1 MKPLRKI
8 LGIAVLV
15 ALLAATLS
23 ACDLFGKKDPTP
35 TPTPDP
41 GGNVQPPKPDQPQDI
56 SDATSGL
63 KYKLTG
69 NSYSVVGILDTNT
82 RKEIVIPETYNGL
95 PVDAIGGNA
104 FEGAKSIKSIT
115 LSENVTSI
123 GDYAF
128 KGCESLRTIHL
139 NKVNAIGNG
148 AFRGCKSLQ
157 FIDVS
162 EENENFSVVDNV
174 LYNKDLT
181 TLWLYPTAKSEP
193 SSFSVP
199 KSVTTIRSYAFEGD
213 TMQLNEVLIDT
224 NVEIVSFNAF
234 YDTFFLHIY
243 YIPVDPET
251 NAFPSGWNENW
262 HNLSEEDAKTYISVF
277 SGKEC
282 TITLDTHG
290 GNEIEPILQ
299 YEGFFIS
306 NPEIPVR
313 EGYRF
318 DGWYLSDTYEKNYR
332 VTFQYKVK
340 EDITFHAKWVKR
352 CTIKFDTKEG
362 GTEIP
367 DVVQDE
373 GYTVAK
379 PADPTR
385 ENYRFAGWYLG
396 GSEYNFDSVVS
407 QDLTIEAK
415 WVLQCYLVFDLG
427 YGEESNVYYKTA
439 PKDIGLTVGTDE
451 LKKNPSRAGFKF
463 MGWYTE
469 KDGQGTKIEDD
480 KFPYVLEKMETVFY
494 AYWKE
499 SFTIVFDADNE
510 TSETSDVAVLK
521 GDAITE
527 QEAPDT
533 PVYENYRFDGWFS
546 ERNGGGTEFRAGETV
561 FADDTPKKYYAKWV
575 RQYVVT
581 IDTNGGGNISPSPYK
596 VDVGSTISEP
606 DAECR
611 DKYGY
616 EFRGWH
622 VGDASGKEWD
632 FATDVITEDLT
643 LFAVYNAKKL
653 TITFKMQSGVDAS
666 IGGIKPENTIPCE
679 FDQVLT
685 AEQLA
690 VVCPS
695 EEYRF
700 VEWQYGG
707 VRVGEYEY
715 DKEDTEHKF
724 PVFVGLKIDRLEYGS
739 STIEAIMQRQY
750 RVTLVSNES
759 ESTDIFV
766 DEGNTLNA
774 SDIDNPSQ
782 YGYVFEYWLDGET
795 RFESMTMTED
805 ILLKAKWHLDTFK
818 ITYRIEGQPDE
829 INEIEYKT
837 EIHNFLDPVID
848 GFVVS
853 RWTHEDG
860 SAIKMPYV
868 VEGDET
874 IVAVLT
880 AVVENENYFNFDP
893 YDDGYSVKSFKTE
906 FKSDSTVTAI
916 KIPDTY
922 NGKPVYRVEGSAFA
936 NAAYL
941 EKVELGANV
950 VAIESGAFVNCSGL
964 KVMSITAPVNTIKP
978 GAFAGCTRLTRI
990 AVSDSNTC
998 FTNDNGD
1005 GILYEI
1011 NSADEYVLVAYPAG
1025 RSDETVTVSTFVG
1038 EIKSYAFDGA
1048 SRLKVIN
1055 IERDNAFGTIGATAF
1070 NGCSALEA
1078 VNVNNSAYVS
1088 VDGVLYTAGEI
1099 NNESV
1104 YTVGSTLVLYPQ
1116 NKAGDTFTVPDTVT
1130 KIARY
1135 AFKGNRNLVEI
1146 VIGANVSTLGDG
1158 ENDYEVFGEAKKLE
1172 RFVVDA
1178 ASQSFSEIRGV
1189 LYNKAGT
1196 VLRFYPSAKSD
1207 MTYVVESTAE
1217 KICRNAF
1224 AGAINLSILYIPKS
1238 VVTVSD
1244 TLFAG
1249 AERLTTVYVG
1259 HTEAELPSGWNN
1271 NWKDD
1276 LPTNAEVFYGAYTV

>member
-35 TPTPDP
+35 TPTPNP

-69 NSYSVVGILDTNT
+69 NSYSVVGILSTNT
-82 RKEIVIPETYNGL
+82 RTDVVVPETYNGL
-95 PVDAIGGNA
+95 PVDTIGYNA
-104 FEGAKSIKSIT
+104 FEGATKIKT
-115 LSENVTSI
+115 LTLGENVTSV
-123 GDYAF
+123 GDFAF
-128 KGCESLRTIHL
+128 KGCTALRTINL
-139 NKVNAIGNG
+139 NKVNSIGNG

-157 FIDVS
+157 FVTVS
-162 EENENFSVVDNV
+162 EDNEHYFVEHNV
-174 LYNKDLT
+174 LYNKNKT
-181 TLWLYPTAKSEP
+181 TLVLYPTSNYEFDN
-193 SSFSVP
+193 FSIP
-199 KSVTTIRSYAFEGD
+199 KSVDTIRGGAFEGED
-213 TMQLNEVLIDT
+213 LQLEIVLIGA
-224 NVEIVSFNAF
+224 NVKEVSYNAF
-234 YDTFFLHIY
+234 IDCKNLKIY
-243 YIPVDPET
+243 YIPDADGGIP
-251 NAFPSGWNENW
+251 AGWNENW
-262 HNLSEEDAKTYISVF
+262 HNLSEKEAADNISAF
-277 SGKEC
+277 NGREC
-282 TITLDTHG
+282 TVTFDSHG
-290 GNEIEPILQ
+290 GSAVEAVLQ
-299 YEGFFIS
+299 YEKFYIS
-306 NPEIPVR
+306 TPETPIR

-318 DGWYLSDTYEKNYR
+318 DGWYLTDSYLTE
-332 VTFQYKVK
+332 QKVK
-340 EDITFHAKWVKR
+340 FPYQVDGDRTLHAKWVKR

-499 SFTIVFDADNE
+499 SFTIVFAADNE

-575 RQYVVT
+575 RPYVVT
-581 IDTNGGGNISPSPYK
+581 IDTNGGPQYGDPFK
-596 VDVGSTISEP
+596 VDTGSKLSQPNASYHVKKGHDFVNWQIDGVPVDFDTYVVEKDVTLVATYEAQQYNVIFIAETGEVIATVNGNPSYAGTFEFGSTI
-606 DAECR
+606 
-611 DKYGY
+611 
-616 EFRGWH
+616 
-622 VGDASGKEWD
+622 
-632 FATDVITEDLT
+632 
-643 LFAVYNAKKL
+643 
-653 TITFKMQSGVDAS
+653 
-666 IGGIKPENTIPCE
+666 
-679 FDQVLT
+679 T
-685 AEQLA
+685 AESLN
-690 VVCPS
+690 VVCPT
-695 EEYRF
+695 ETHRF
-700 VEWQYGG
+700 VEWTYGG
-707 VRVGEYEY
+707 VRYGNYDEDGKFVDFTITEEYP
-715 DKEDTEHKF
+715 D
-724 PVFVGLKIDRLEYGS
+724 GLTLTAKW
-739 STIEAIMQRQY
+739 QRQY

-829 INEIEYKT
+829 INEIEYLTK
-837 EIHNFLDPVID
+837 IHNFLDPVID

-853 RWTHEDG
+853 RWVDG
-860 SAIKMPYV
+860 DGKTIKMPYTV
-868 VEGDET
+868 SRDE
-874 IVAVLT
+874 IIYAVLT

-1217 KICRNAF
+1217 KICLNAF

-1238 VVTVSD
+1238 VVTVSGK
-1244 TLFAG
+1244 LFAG

-1259 HTEAELPSGWNN
+1259 HTEAELPSGWNY
-1271 NWKDD
+1271 NWKGD
-1276 LPTNAEVFYGAYTV
+1276 LPTNANVVYGAYTV

>member
-23 ACDLFGKKDPTP
+23 ACNLFGKDDPTP

-69 NSYSVVGILDTNT
+69 NSYSVVGILSTNT
-82 RKEIVIPETYNGL
+82 RTDVVVPETYNGL
-95 PVDAIGGNA
+95 PVDTIGYNA
-104 FEGAKSIKSIT
+104 FEGATKIKT
-115 LSENVTSI
+115 LTLGENVTSV
-123 GDYAF
+123 GDFAF
-128 KGCESLRTIHL
+128 KGCTALRTINL
-139 NKVNAIGNG
+139 NKVNSIGNG

-157 FIDVS
+157 FVTVS
-162 EENENFSVVDNV
+162 EDNEHYFVEHNV
-174 LYNKDLT
+174 LYNKNKT
-181 TLWLYPTAKSEP
+181 TLVLYPTSNYEFDN
-193 SSFSVP
+193 FSIP
-199 KSVTTIRSYAFEGD
+199 KSVDTIRGGAFEGED
-213 TMQLNEVLIDT
+213 LQLEIVLIGA
-224 NVEIVSFNAF
+224 NVKEVSYNAF
-234 YDTFFLHIY
+234 IDCKNLKIY
-243 YIPVDPET
+243 YIPDADGGIP
-251 NAFPSGWNENW
+251 AGWNENW
-262 HNLSEEDAKTYISVF
+262 HNLSEKEAADNISAF
-277 SGKEC
+277 NGREC
-282 TITLDTHG
+282 TVTFDSHG
-290 GNEIEPILQ
+290 GSAVEAVLQ
-299 YEGFFIS
+299 YEKFYIS
-306 NPEIPVR
+306 TPETPIR

-318 DGWYLSDTYEKNYR
+318 DGWYLTDNYI
-332 VTFQYKVK
+332 TDQKVK
-340 EDITFHAKWVKR
+340 FPYQVDGDRTLHAKWVKR
-352 CTIKFDTKEG
+352 CTIKFDTKDG

-499 SFTIVFDADNE
+499 SFTIVFAADNE

-546 ERNGGGTEFRAGETV
+546 ERNGGGTEFRVGETV

-581 IDTNGGGNISPSPYK
+581 IDTNGGPQYGDPFKVDTGSKLSQPNASYHVKKGHDFVNWQIDGVPVDFDTYVVEKDVTLVATYEAQKYK
-596 VDVGSTISEP
+596 VCFIAETGEVHATVNGNPRYDDSFEFGSTI
-606 DAECR
+606 
-611 DKYGY
+611 
-616 EFRGWH
+616 
-622 VGDASGKEWD
+622 
-632 FATDVITEDLT
+632 
-643 LFAVYNAKKL
+643 
-653 TITFKMQSGVDAS
+653 
-666 IGGIKPENTIPCE
+666 
-679 FDQVLT
+679 T
-685 AEQLA
+685 AENLN
-690 VVCPS
+690 VVCPT
-695 EEYRF
+695 ETHRF
-700 VEWQYGG
+700 VEWTYGG
-707 VRVGEYEY
+707 VRYGNYDEDGKFVDFTITEEYP
-715 DKEDTEHKF
+715 D
-724 PVFVGLKIDRLEYGS
+724 GLTLTAKW
-739 STIEAIMQRQY
+739 QRQY

-774 SDIDNPSQ
+774 SDIDNPSE

-829 INEIEYKT
+829 INEIEYLTK
-837 EIHNFLDPVID
+837 IHNFLDPVID

-860 SAIKMPYV
+860 SAITMPYV

-880 AVVENENYFNFDP
+880 AVVENENYFNFTSNG
-893 YDDGYSVKSFKTE
+893 DGYSVSFKDE
-906 FKSDSTVTAI
+906 FKTDSTVTAI

-922 NGKPVYRVEGSAFA
+922 NGKPVSRVAGRAFL
-936 NAAYL
+936 NAVYL

-990 AVSDSNTC
+990 AVSDSNRF
-998 FTNDNGD
+998 FTNADSD
-1005 GILYEI
+1005 GILYTYA
-1011 NSADEYVLVAYPAG
+1011 NSADEYMLIAYPAG
-1025 RSDETVTVSTFVG
+1025 RSDETVTLSTDVC
-1038 EIKSYAFDGA
+1038 EIGSSAFDSA

-1055 IERDNAFGTIGATAF
+1055 IERENEFGKIELTAF

-1078 VNVNNSAYVS
+1078 VNVNNNKYVS
-1088 VDGVLYTAGEI
+1088 VDGVLYTADEK
-1099 NNESV
+1099 
-1104 YTVGSTLVLYPQ
+1104 TLVLYPQ

-1135 AFKGNRNLVEI
+1135 AFKGNNNLVEI
-1146 VIGANVSTLGDG
+1146 VIGANVSALGVDRD
-1158 ENDYEVFGEAKKLE
+1158 DYEVFGEAKKLE

-1178 ASQSFSEIRGV
+1178 ANQSFSEIRGV

-1217 KICRNAF
+1217 KICLNAF

-1238 VVTVSD
+1238 VVTVSG

-1249 AERLTTVYVG
+1249 AERLTTVYVEYL
-1259 HTEAELPSGWNN
+1259 EAELPEPGWNY
-1271 NWKDD
+1271 NWKGD
-1276 LPTNAEVFYGAYTV
+1276 LPTNAEVVYGAYTV

>member
-35 TPTPDP
+35 TPTPNP

-69 NSYSVVGILDTNT
+69 NSYSVVGILSTNT
-82 RKEIVIPETYNGL
+82 RTDVVVPETYNGL
-95 PVDAIGGNA
+95 PVDTIGYNA
-104 FEGAKSIKSIT
+104 FEGATKIKT
-115 LSENVTSI
+115 LTLGENVTSV
-123 GDYAF
+123 GDFAF
-128 KGCESLRTIHL
+128 KGCTALRTINL
-139 NKVNAIGNG
+139 NKVNSIGNG

-157 FIDVS
+157 FVTVS
-162 EENENFSVVDNV
+162 EGNEHYFVEHNV
-174 LYNKDLT
+174 LYNKNKT
-181 TLWLYPTAKSEP
+181 TLVLYPTSNYEFDN
-193 SSFSVP
+193 FSIP
-199 KSVTTIRSYAFEGD
+199 KSVDTIRGGAFEGED
-213 TMQLNEVLIDT
+213 LQLEIVLIGA
-224 NVEIVSFNAF
+224 NVKEVSYNAF
-234 YDTFFLHIY
+234 IDCKNLKIY
-243 YIPVDPET
+243 YIPDADGGIP
-251 NAFPSGWNENW
+251 AGWNENW
-262 HNLSEEDAKTYISVF
+262 HNLSEKEAADNISAF
-277 SGKEC
+277 NGREC
-282 TITLDTHG
+282 TVTFDSHG
-290 GNEIEPILQ
+290 GSAVEAVLQ
-299 YEGFFIS
+299 YEKFYIS
-306 NPEIPVR
+306 TPETPIR

-318 DGWYLSDTYEKNYR
+318 DGWYLTDSYLTD
-332 VTFQYKVK
+332 QKVK
-340 EDITFHAKWVKR
+340 FPYQVDGDRTLHAKWVKR

-499 SFTIVFDADNE
+499 SFTIVFAADNE

-581 IDTNGGGNISPSPYK
+581 IDTNGGPQYGDPFK
-596 VDVGSTISEP
+596 VDTGSKLSQPNASYHVKKGHDFVNWQIDGVPVDFDTYVVEKDVTLVATYEAQQYNVIFIAETGEVIATVNGNPSYAGTFEFGSTI
-606 DAECR
+606 
-611 DKYGY
+611 
-616 EFRGWH
+616 
-622 VGDASGKEWD
+622 
-632 FATDVITEDLT
+632 
-643 LFAVYNAKKL
+643 
-653 TITFKMQSGVDAS
+653 
-666 IGGIKPENTIPCE
+666 
-679 FDQVLT
+679 T
-685 AEQLA
+685 AESLN
-690 VVCPS
+690 VVCPT
-695 EEYRF
+695 ETHRF
-700 VEWQYGG
+700 VEWTYGG
-707 VRVGEYEY
+707 VRYGNYDEDGKFVDFTITEEYP
-715 DKEDTEHKF
+715 D
-724 PVFVGLKIDRLEYGS
+724 GLTLTAKW
-739 STIEAIMQRQY
+739 QRQY

-880 AVVENENYFNFDP
+880 AVVENENYFNFTSNG
-893 YDDGYSVKSFKTE
+893 DGYSVSFKDE
-906 FKSDSTVTAI
+906 FKTDSTVTAI

-922 NGKPVYRVEGSAFA
+922 NGKPVSRVADRAFL
-936 NAAYL
+936 NAVYL

-990 AVSDSNTC
+990 AVSDLNTC

-1011 NSADEYVLVAYPAG
+1011 NSDDEYVLVAYPAG
-1025 RSDETVTVSTFVG
+1025 RSDETVTVSAFVG
-1038 EIKSYAFDGA
+1038 EIKSHAFDGA

-1055 IERDNAFGTIGATAF
+1055 IERDNAFGTIGAKAF

-1135 AFKGNRNLVEI
+1135 AFKGNRKLVEI

-1259 HTEAELPSGWNN
+1259 HTEAELPSGWK

-1276 LPTNAEVFYGAYTV
+1276 LPTNANVVYGEYTV

>member
-23 ACDLFGKKDPTP
+23 ACNLFGKKDPTP
-35 TPTPDP
+35 PPTPNP

-69 NSYSVVGILDTNT
+69 NSYSVVGILSTNT
-82 RKEIVIPETYNGL
+82 RTDVVVPETYNGL
-95 PVDAIGGNA
+95 PVDTIGYNA
-104 FEGAKSIKSIT
+104 FEGATKIKT
-115 LSENVTSI
+115 LTLGENVTSV
-123 GDYAF
+123 GDFAF
-128 KGCESLRTIHL
+128 KGCTALRTINL
-139 NKVNAIGNG
+139 NKVNSIGNG

-157 FIDVS
+157 FVTVS
-162 EENENFSVVDNV
+162 EDNEHYFVEHNV
-174 LYNKDLT
+174 LYNKNKT
-181 TLWLYPTAKSEP
+181 TLVLYPTSNYEFDN
-193 SSFSVP
+193 FSIP
-199 KSVTTIRSYAFEGD
+199 KSVDTIRGGAFEGED
-213 TMQLNEVLIDT
+213 LQLEIVLIGA
-224 NVEIVSFNAF
+224 NVKEVSYNAF
-234 YDTFFLHIY
+234 IDCKNLKIY
-243 YIPVDPET
+243 YIPDADGGIP
-251 NAFPSGWNENW
+251 AGWNENW
-262 HNLSEEDAKTYISVF
+262 HNLSEKEAADNISAF
-277 SGKEC
+277 NGREC
-282 TITLDTHG
+282 TITFDSHG
-290 GNEIEPILQ
+290 GSAVEAVSQ
-299 YEGFFIS
+299 YEKFYIS
-306 NPEIPVR
+306 TPETPVR

-318 DGWYLSDTYEKNYR
+318 DGWYLTDSYLTD
-332 VTFQYKVK
+332 QKVK
-340 EDITFHAKWVKR
+340 FPYQVDGDRTLHAKWVKR

-373 GYTVAK
+373 GYTVAR

-427 YGEESNVYYKTA
+427 YGEESNVYYKTT

-480 KFPYVLEKMETVFY
+480 KFPYVLEKLETVFY

-510 TSETSDVAVLK
+510 TMETADVAVLK

-527 QEAPDT
+527 QEAPAT

-581 IDTNGGGNISPSPYK
+581 IDTNGGPQYGDPFK
-596 VDVGSTISEP
+596 VDTGSKLSQPNASYTVKKGHDFVNWQIDGVPIDFDTYVVEKDVTLVATYEAQQYNVIFIAETGEVLATVNGNPSYAGTFEFGSTI
-606 DAECR
+606 
-611 DKYGY
+611 
-616 EFRGWH
+616 
-622 VGDASGKEWD
+622 
-632 FATDVITEDLT
+632 
-643 LFAVYNAKKL
+643 
-653 TITFKMQSGVDAS
+653 
-666 IGGIKPENTIPCE
+666 
-679 FDQVLT
+679 T
-685 AEQLA
+685 AESLN
-690 VVCPS
+690 VVCPT
-695 EEYRF
+695 ETHRF
-700 VEWQYGG
+700 VEWTYGG
-707 VRVGEYEY
+707 VRYGNYDEDGKFVDFTITEEYP
-715 DKEDTEHKF
+715 D
-724 PVFVGLKIDRLEYGS
+724 GLTLTAKW
-739 STIEAIMQRQY
+739 QRQY

-774 SDIDNPSQ
+774 SDIDNPIW

-795 RFESMTMTED
+795 RFESMTMMED
-805 ILLKAKWHLDTFK
+805 ILLTAKWHLDTFK
-818 ITYRIEGQPDE
+818 ITYKIEGQPDE
-829 INEIEYKT
+829 INEIEYLTK
-837 EIHNFLDPVID
+837 IYNFLDPVID

-880 AVVENENYFNFDP
+880 AVVENENYFNFTSNG
-893 YDDGYSVKSFKTE
+893 DGYSVSFKDE
-906 FKSDSTVTAI
+906 FKTNSTVTAI

-922 NGKPVYRVEGSAFA
+922 NNKPVSRVAGRAFL
-936 NAAYL
+936 NAVYL

-950 VAIESGAFVNCSGL
+950 VAIESGAFMNCSGL
-964 KVMSITAPVNTIKP
+964 KVMSITAPVNTIGF

-990 AVSDSNTC
+990 AVSDLNTC

-1011 NSADEYVLVAYPAG
+1011 NSDDEYVLVAYPAG

-1055 IERDNAFGTIGATAF
+1055 IERDNAFGTIGTYAF

-1078 VNVNNSAYVS
+1078 VNVNNDAYVS
-1088 VDGVLYTAGEI
+1088 VDGVLYTADEK
-1099 NNESV
+1099 
-1104 YTVGSTLVLYPQ
+1104 TLVLYPQ

-1130 KIARY
+1130 KIARR
-1135 AFKGNRNLVEI
+1135 AFRGNNNLVEI

-1158 ENDYEVFGEAKKLE
+1158 EDDYEVFGEAKKLE

-1178 ASQSFSEIRGV
+1178 KNQSFSEIRGV

-1217 KICRNAF
+1217 KICLNAF

-1238 VVTVSD
+1238 VVTVSG

-1249 AERLTTVYVG
+1249 AARLTTVYVG
-1259 HTEAELPSGWNN
+1259 YTEAELPSGWNY
-1271 NWKDD
+1271 NWKGD
-1276 LPTNAEVFYGAYTV
+1276 LPTNVNVVYGEYTV

>member
-35 TPTPDP
+35 TPTPNP

-69 NSYSVVGILDTNT
+69 NSYSVVGILSTNT
-82 RKEIVIPETYNGL
+82 RTDVVVPETYNGL
-95 PVDAIGGNA
+95 PVDTIGYNA
-104 FEGAKSIKSIT
+104 FEGATKIKT
-115 LSENVTSI
+115 LTLGENVTSV
-123 GDYAF
+123 GDFAF
-128 KGCESLRTIHL
+128 KGCTALRTINL
-139 NKVNAIGNG
+139 NKVNSIGNG

-157 FIDVS
+157 FVTVS
-162 EENENFSVVDNV
+162 EDNEHYFVEHNV
-174 LYNKDLT
+174 LYNKNKT
-181 TLWLYPTAKSEP
+181 TLVLYPTSNYEFDN
-193 SSFSVP
+193 FSIP
-199 KSVTTIRSYAFEGD
+199 KSVDTIRGGAFEGED
-213 TMQLNEVLIDT
+213 LQLEIVLIGA
-224 NVEIVSFNAF
+224 NVKEVSYNAF
-234 YDTFFLHIY
+234 IDCKNLKIY
-243 YIPVDPET
+243 YIPDADGGIP
-251 NAFPSGWNENW
+251 AGWNENW
-262 HNLSEEDAKTYISVF
+262 HNLSEKEAADNISAF
-277 SGKEC
+277 NGREC
-282 TITLDTHG
+282 TVTFDSHG
-290 GNEIEPILQ
+290 GSAVEAVLQ
-299 YEGFFIS
+299 YEKFYIS
-306 NPEIPVR
+306 TPETPIR

-318 DGWYLSDTYEKNYR
+318 DGWYLTDSYLTE
-332 VTFQYKVK
+332 QKVK
-340 EDITFHAKWVKR
+340 FPYQVDGDRTLHAKWVKR

-581 IDTNGGGNISPSPYK
+581 IDTNGGPQYGDPFK
-596 VDVGSTISEP
+596 VDTGSKLSQPNASYNVKKGHDFVNWQIDGVPVDFDTYVVEKDVTLVATYEAQQYNVIFIAETGEVIATVNGNPSYAGTFEFGSTI
-606 DAECR
+606 
-611 DKYGY
+611 
-616 EFRGWH
+616 
-622 VGDASGKEWD
+622 
-632 FATDVITEDLT
+632 
-643 LFAVYNAKKL
+643 
-653 TITFKMQSGVDAS
+653 
-666 IGGIKPENTIPCE
+666 
-679 FDQVLT
+679 T
-685 AEQLA
+685 AESLN
-690 VVCPS
+690 VVCPT
-695 EEYRF
+695 ETHRF
-700 VEWQYGG
+700 VEWTYGG
-707 VRVGEYEY
+707 VRYGNYDEDGKFVDFTITEEYP
-715 DKEDTEHKF
+715 D
-724 PVFVGLKIDRLEYGS
+724 GLTLTAKW
-739 STIEAIMQRQY
+739 QRQY

-880 AVVENENYFNFDP
+880 AVVENENYFNFTSNG
-893 YDDGYSVKSFKTE
+893 DGYSVSFKDE

-922 NGKPVYRVEGSAFA
+922 NGKPVSRVAGRAFL
-936 NAAYL
+936 NAVYL

-950 VAIESGAFVNCSGL
+950 VAIESGAFMNCSGL
-964 KVMSITAPVNTIKP
+964 KVMSITAPVNTISF

-1011 NSADEYVLVAYPAG
+1011 NSDDEYVLVAYPAG

-1038 EIKSYAFDGA
+1038 EIRSYAFDGA

-1055 IERDNAFGTIGATAF
+1055 IERDNAFGTIGTYAF

-1088 VDGVLYTAGEI
+1088 VDGVLYTADEK
-1099 NNESV
+1099 
-1104 YTVGSTLVLYPQ
+1104 TLVLYPQ

-1130 KIARY
+1130 KIARR
-1135 AFKGNRNLVEI
+1135 AFRGNNNLVEI
-1146 VIGANVSTLGDG
+1146 VIGANVSALGDG
-1158 ENDYEVFGEAKKLE
+1158 EDDYEVFGEAKKLE
-1172 RFVVDA
+1172 RFAVDA
-1178 ASQSFSEIRGV
+1178 ANQSFSEIRGV

-1217 KICRNAF
+1217 KICLNAF

-1238 VVTVSD
+1238 VVTVSG

-1259 HTEAELPSGWNN
+1259 HTEAELPSGWNY
-1271 NWKDD
+1271 NWKGD
-1276 LPTNAEVFYGAYTV
+1276 LPTNANVVYGAYTV

>member
-35 TPTPDP
+35 TPTPNP

-69 NSYSVVGILDTNT
+69 NSYSVVGILSTNT
-82 RKEIVIPETYNGL
+82 RTDVVVPETYNGL
-95 PVDAIGGNA
+95 PVDTIGYNA
-104 FEGAKSIKSIT
+104 FEGATKIKT
-115 LSENVTSI
+115 LTLGENVTSV
-123 GDYAF
+123 GDFAF
-128 KGCESLRTIHL
+128 KGCTALRTINL
-139 NKVNAIGNG
+139 NKVNSIGNG

-157 FIDVS
+157 FVTVS
-162 EENENFSVVDNV
+162 EDNEHYFVEHNV
-174 LYNKDLT
+174 LYNKNKT
-181 TLWLYPTAKSEP
+181 TLVLYPTSNYEFDN
-193 SSFSVP
+193 FSIP
-199 KSVTTIRSYAFEGD
+199 KSVDTIRGGAFEGED
-213 TMQLNEVLIDT
+213 LQLEIVLIGA
-224 NVEIVSFNAF
+224 NVKEVSYNAF
-234 YDTFFLHIY
+234 IDCKNLKIY
-243 YIPVDPET
+243 YIPDADGGIP
-251 NAFPSGWNENW
+251 AGWNENW
-262 HNLSEEDAKTYISVF
+262 HNLSEKEAADNISAF
-277 SGKEC
+277 NGREC
-282 TITLDTHG
+282 TVTFDSHG
-290 GNEIEPILQ
+290 GSAVEAVLQ
-299 YEGFFIS
+299 YEKFYIS
-306 NPEIPVR
+306 TPETPIR

-318 DGWYLSDTYEKNYR
+318 DGWYLTDSYLTE
-332 VTFQYKVK
+332 QKVK
-340 EDITFHAKWVKR
+340 FPYQVDGDRTLHAKWVKR
-352 CTIKFDTKEG
+352 CTIKFDTKDG

-499 SFTIVFDADNE
+499 SFTIVFAADNE

-581 IDTNGGGNISPSPYK
+581 IDTNGGPQYGDPFK
-596 VDVGSTISEP
+596 VDTGSKLSQPNASYHVKKGHDFVNWQIDGVPVDFDTYVVEKDVTLVATYEAQQYNVIFIAETGEVIATVNGNPSYAGTFEFGSTI
-606 DAECR
+606 
-611 DKYGY
+611 
-616 EFRGWH
+616 
-622 VGDASGKEWD
+622 
-632 FATDVITEDLT
+632 
-643 LFAVYNAKKL
+643 
-653 TITFKMQSGVDAS
+653 
-666 IGGIKPENTIPCE
+666 
-679 FDQVLT
+679 T
-685 AEQLA
+685 AESLN
-690 VVCPS
+690 VVCPT
-695 EEYRF
+695 ETHRF
-700 VEWQYGG
+700 VEWTYGG
-707 VRVGEYEY
+707 VRYGNYDEDGKFVDFTITEEYP
-715 DKEDTEHKF
+715 D
-724 PVFVGLKIDRLEYGS
+724 GLTLTAKW
-739 STIEAIMQRQY
+739 QRQY

-829 INEIEYKT
+829 INEIEYLTK
-837 EIHNFLDPVID
+837 IHNFLDPVID

-860 SAIKMPYV
+860 SAITMPYV

-880 AVVENENYFNFDP
+880 AVVENENYFNFTSNG
-893 YDDGYSVKSFKTE
+893 DGYSVSFKDE

-916 KIPDTY
+916 KIPDTH
-922 NGKPVYRVEGSAFA
+922 NGKPVSRVAGRAFL
-936 NAAYL
+936 NAVYL

-950 VAIESGAFVNCSGL
+950 VAIESGAFMNCSGL
-964 KVMSITAPVNTIKP
+964 KVMSITAPVNTIGF

-990 AVSDSNTC
+990 AVSDLNTC

-1011 NSADEYVLVAYPAG
+1011 NSDDEYVLVAYPAG

-1055 IERDNAFGTIGATAF
+1055 IERDNAFGTIGTYAF

-1088 VDGVLYTAGEI
+1088 VDGVLYTADEK
-1099 NNESV
+1099 
-1104 YTVGSTLVLYPQ
+1104 TLVLYPQ

-1130 KIARY
+1130 KIARR
-1135 AFKGNRNLVEI
+1135 AFRGNNNLVEI
-1146 VIGANVSTLGDG
+1146 VIGANVSALGDG
-1158 ENDYEVFGEAKKLE
+1158 EDDYEVFGEAKKLE

-1178 ASQSFSEIRGV
+1178 ANQSFSEIRGV

-1217 KICRNAF
+1217 KICLNAF
-1224 AGAINLSILYIPKS
+1224 AGAINLSVLYIPKS
-1238 VVTVSD
+1238 VVTVSG

-1259 HTEAELPSGWNN
+1259 HTEAELPFGWNYD
-1271 NWKDD
+1271 WKGD
-1276 LPTNAEVFYGAYTV
+1276 LQTNANVVYGEYTV

>member
-35 TPTPDP
+35 TPTPNP

-69 NSYSVVGILDTNT
+69 NSYSVVGILSTNT
-82 RKEIVIPETYNGL
+82 RTDVVVPETYNGL
-95 PVDAIGGNA
+95 PVDTIGYNA
-104 FEGAKSIKSIT
+104 FEGATKIKT
-115 LSENVTSI
+115 LTLGENVISV
-123 GDYAF
+123 GDFAF
-128 KGCESLRTIHL
+128 KGCTALRTINL
-139 NKVNAIGNG
+139 NKVNSIGNG

-157 FIDVS
+157 FVTVS
-162 EENENFSVVDNV
+162 EDNEHYFVEHNV
-174 LYNKDLT
+174 LYNKNKT
-181 TLWLYPTAKSEP
+181 TLVLYPTSNYEFDN
-193 SSFSVP
+193 FSIP
-199 KSVTTIRSYAFEGD
+199 KSVDTIRGGAFEGED
-213 TMQLNEVLIDT
+213 LQLEIVLIGA
-224 NVEIVSFNAF
+224 NVKEVSYNAF
-234 YDTFFLHIY
+234 IDCKNLKIY
-243 YIPVDPET
+243 YIPDADGGIP
-251 NAFPSGWNENW
+251 AGWNENW
-262 HNLSEEDAKTYISVF
+262 HNLSEKEAADNISAF
-277 SGKEC
+277 NGREC
-282 TITLDTHG
+282 TVTFDSHG
-290 GNEIEPILQ
+290 GSAVEAVLQ
-299 YEGFFIS
+299 YEKFYIS
-306 NPEIPVR
+306 TPETPIR

-318 DGWYLSDTYEKNYR
+318 DGWYLTDNYI
-332 VTFQYKVK
+332 TDQKVK
-340 EDITFHAKWVKR
+340 FPYQVDGDRTLHAKWVKR
-352 CTIKFDTKEG
+352 CTIKFDTKDG

-581 IDTNGGGNISPSPYK
+581 IDTNGGPQYGDPFK
-596 VDVGSTISEP
+596 VDTGSKLSQPNASYHVKKGHDFVNWQIDGVPVDFDTYVVEKDVTLVATYEAQQYNVIFIAETGEVHATVNGNPRYDDSFEFGSTI
-606 DAECR
+606 
-611 DKYGY
+611 
-616 EFRGWH
+616 
-622 VGDASGKEWD
+622 
-632 FATDVITEDLT
+632 
-643 LFAVYNAKKL
+643 
-653 TITFKMQSGVDAS
+653 
-666 IGGIKPENTIPCE
+666 
-679 FDQVLT
+679 T
-685 AEQLA
+685 AESLN
-690 VVCPS
+690 VVCPT
-695 EEYRF
+695 ETHRF
-700 VEWQYGG
+700 VEWTYGG
-707 VRVGEYEY
+707 VRYGNYDEDGKFVDFTITEEYP
-715 DKEDTEHKF
+715 D
-724 PVFVGLKIDRLEYGS
+724 GLTLTAKW
-739 STIEAIMQRQY
+739 QRQY

-829 INEIEYKT
+829 INEIEYLTK
-837 EIHNFLDPVID
+837 IHNFLDPVID

-860 SAIKMPYV
+860 SAITMPYV

-893 YDDGYSVKSFKTE
+893 YDDGYSVSFKDE
-906 FKSDSTVTAI
+906 FKTDSTVTAI

-964 KVMSITAPVNTIKP
+964 KVMSITAPVNTIGF

-990 AVSDSNTC
+990 AVSDLNTC

-1011 NSADEYVLVAYPAG
+1011 NSDDEYVLVAYPAG

-1048 SRLKVIN
+1048 SRLKVID

-1099 NNESV
+1099 NDDRSA
-1104 YTVGSTLVLYPQ
+1104 YTVGNTLVLYPQ

-1146 VIGANVSTLGDG
+1146 VIGSNVSTLGDG

-1178 ASQSFSEIRGV
+1178 ANQSFSEIRGV

-1217 KICRNAF
+1217 KICLNAF
-1224 AGAINLSILYIPKS
+1224 AGAINLSVLYIPKS
-1238 VVTVSD
+1238 VVTVSG

-1259 HTEAELPSGWNN
+1259 HTEAELPSGWNYD
-1271 NWKDD
+1271 WKGD
-1276 LPTNAEVFYGAYTV
+1276 LQTNANVVYGAYTV

>member
-35 TPTPDP
+35 TPTPNP

-69 NSYSVVGILDTNT
+69 NSYSVVGILSTNT
-82 RKEIVIPETYNGL
+82 RTDVVVPETYNGL
-95 PVDAIGGNA
+95 PVDTIGYNA
-104 FEGAKSIKSIT
+104 FEGATKIKT
-115 LSENVTSI
+115 LTLGENVTSV
-123 GDYAF
+123 GDFAF
-128 KGCESLRTIHL
+128 KGCTALRTINL
-139 NKVNAIGNG
+139 NKVNSIGNG

-157 FIDVS
+157 FVTVS
-162 EENENFSVVDNV
+162 EGNEHYFVEHNV
-174 LYNKDLT
+174 LYNKNKT
-181 TLWLYPTAKSEP
+181 TLVLYPTSNYEFDN
-193 SSFSVP
+193 FSIP
-199 KSVTTIRSYAFEGD
+199 KSVDTIRGGAFEGED
-213 TMQLNEVLIDT
+213 LQLEIVLIGA
-224 NVEIVSFNAF
+224 NVKEVSYNAF
-234 YDTFFLHIY
+234 IDCKNLKIY
-243 YIPVDPET
+243 YIPDADGGIP
-251 NAFPSGWNENW
+251 AGWNENW
-262 HNLSEEDAKTYISVF
+262 HNLSEKEAADNISAF
-277 SGKEC
+277 NGREC
-282 TITLDTHG
+282 TVTFDSHG
-290 GNEIEPILQ
+290 GSAVEAVLQ
-299 YEGFFIS
+299 YEKFYIS
-306 NPEIPVR
+306 TPETPIR

-318 DGWYLSDTYEKNYR
+318 DGWYLTDSYLTD
-332 VTFQYKVK
+332 QKVK
-340 EDITFHAKWVKR
+340 FPYQVDGDRTLHAKWVKR

-499 SFTIVFDADNE
+499 SFTIVFAADNE

-581 IDTNGGGNISPSPYK
+581 IDTNGGPQYGDPFK
-596 VDVGSTISEP
+596 VDTGSKLSQPNASYHVKKGHDFVNWQIDGVPVDFDTYVVEKDVTLVATYEAQQYNVIFIAETGEVIATVNGNPSYAGTFEFGSTI
-606 DAECR
+606 
-611 DKYGY
+611 
-616 EFRGWH
+616 
-622 VGDASGKEWD
+622 
-632 FATDVITEDLT
+632 
-643 LFAVYNAKKL
+643 
-653 TITFKMQSGVDAS
+653 
-666 IGGIKPENTIPCE
+666 
-679 FDQVLT
+679 T
-685 AEQLA
+685 AESLN
-690 VVCPS
+690 VVCPT
-695 EEYRF
+695 ETHRF
-700 VEWQYGG
+700 VEWTYGG
-707 VRVGEYEY
+707 VRYGNYDEDGKFVDFTITEEYP
-715 DKEDTEHKF
+715 D
-724 PVFVGLKIDRLEYGS
+724 GLTLTAKW
-739 STIEAIMQRQY
+739 QRQY

-829 INEIEYKT
+829 INEIEYLTK
-837 EIHNFLDPVID
+837 IHNFLDPVID

-860 SAIKMPYV
+860 SAITMPYV

-880 AVVENENYFNFDP
+880 AVVENENYFNFILKGDE
-893 YDDGYSVKSFKTE
+893 YSVSFKDE
-906 FKSDSTVTAI
+906 FKTDSTVTAI
-916 KIPDTY
+916 KIPDTH
-922 NGKPVYRVEGSAFA
+922 NGKPVSRVAGRAFL
-936 NAAYL
+936 NAVYL

-950 VAIESGAFVNCSGL
+950 VAIESGAFMNCSGL
-964 KVMSITAPVNTIKP
+964 KVMSITAPVNTISF

-1011 NSADEYVLVAYPAG
+1011 NSDDEYVLVAYPAG

-1038 EIKSYAFDGA
+1038 EIRSYAFDGA

-1055 IERDNAFGTIGATAF
+1055 IERDNAFGTIGTYAF

-1088 VDGVLYTAGEI
+1088 VDGVLYTADEK
-1099 NNESV
+1099 
-1104 YTVGSTLVLYPQ
+1104 TLVLYPQ

-1130 KIARY
+1130 KIARR
-1135 AFKGNRNLVEI
+1135 AFRGNNNLVEI
-1146 VIGANVSTLGDG
+1146 VIGANVSALGDG
-1158 ENDYEVFGEAKKLE
+1158 EDDYEVFGEAKKLE
-1172 RFVVDA
+1172 RFAVDA
-1178 ASQSFSEIRGV
+1178 ANQNFSEIRGV

-1217 KICRNAF
+1217 KICLNAF

-1238 VVTVSD
+1238 VVTVSGK
-1244 TLFAG
+1244 LFAG

-1259 HTEAELPSGWNN
+1259 HTEAELPSGWNDY
-1271 NWKDD
+1271 WKDD
-1276 LPTNAEVFYGAYTV
+1276 LPTNANVVYGEYTV

>member
-69 NSYSVVGILDTNT
+69 NSYSVVGILSTNT
-82 RKEIVIPETYNGL
+82 RTDVVVPETYNGL
-95 PVDAIGGNA
+95 PVDTIGYNA
-104 FEGAKSIKSIT
+104 FEGATKIKT
-115 LSENVTSI
+115 LTLGENVTSV
-123 GDYAF
+123 GDFAF
-128 KGCESLRTIHL
+128 KGCTALRTINL
-139 NKVNAIGNG
+139 NKVNSIGNG

-157 FIDVS
+157 FVTVS
-162 EENENFSVVDNV
+162 EDNEHYFVEHNV
-174 LYNKDLT
+174 LYNKNKT
-181 TLWLYPTAKSEP
+181 TLVLYPTSNYEFDN
-193 SSFSVP
+193 FSIP
-199 KSVTTIRSYAFEGD
+199 KSVDTIRGGAFEGED
-213 TMQLNEVLIDT
+213 LQLEIVLIGA
-224 NVEIVSFNAF
+224 NVKEVSYNAF
-234 YDTFFLHIY
+234 IDCKNLKIY
-243 YIPVDPET
+243 YIPDADGGIP
-251 NAFPSGWNENW
+251 AGWNENW
-262 HNLSEEDAKTYISVF
+262 HNLSEKEAADNISAF
-277 SGKEC
+277 NGREC
-282 TITLDTHG
+282 TVTFDSHG
-290 GNEIEPILQ
+290 GSAVEAVLQ
-299 YEGFFIS
+299 YEKFYIS
-306 NPEIPVR
+306 TPETPIR

-318 DGWYLSDTYEKNYR
+318 DGWYLTDSYLTD
-332 VTFQYKVK
+332 QKVK
-340 EDITFHAKWVKR
+340 FPYQVDGDRTLYAKWVKR
-352 CTIKFDTKEG
+352 CTIKFDTKDG

-499 SFTIVFDADNE
+499 SFTIVFAADNE
-510 TSETSDVAVLK
+510 TMETADVAVLK

-527 QEAPDT
+527 QEAPAK

-581 IDTNGGGNISPSPYK
+581 IDTNGGPQYGDPFEVDTGSKLSQPNASYTVKKGHDFVNWQIDGVPVDFDTYVVEKDVTLVATYEAQQYNVIFIAETGEVIATVNGNPSYAGTFEF
-596 VDVGSTISEP
+596 GSTI
-606 DAECR
+606 
-611 DKYGY
+611 
-616 EFRGWH
+616 
-622 VGDASGKEWD
+622 
-632 FATDVITEDLT
+632 
-643 LFAVYNAKKL
+643 
-653 TITFKMQSGVDAS
+653 
-666 IGGIKPENTIPCE
+666 
-679 FDQVLT
+679 T
-685 AEQLA
+685 AESLN
-690 VVCPS
+690 VVCPT
-695 EEYRF
+695 ETHRF
-700 VEWQYGG
+700 VEWTYGG
-707 VRVGEYEY
+707 VRYGNYDEDGKFVDFTITEEYP
-715 DKEDTEHKF
+715 D
-724 PVFVGLKIDRLEYGS
+724 GLTLTAKW
-739 STIEAIMQRQY
+739 QRQY

-774 SDIDNPSQ
+774 SDIDNPIW
-782 YGYVFEYWLDGET
+782 YGYVFEYWLDGAT
-795 RFESMTMTED
+795 RFESMTMTEN
-805 ILLKAKWHLDTFK
+805 ILLTAKWHLDTFK
-818 ITYRIEGQPDE
+818 ITYKIEGQPDE
-829 INEIEYKT
+829 INEIEYLTK
-837 EIHNFLDPVID
+837 IYNFLDPVID

-880 AVVENENYFNFDP
+880 AVVENKNYFNFIP
-893 YDDGYSVKSFKTE
+893 NGDGCSVSFKDE
-906 FKSDSTVTAI
+906 FKSDSTITAI

-922 NGKPVYRVEGSAFA
+922 NGKPVSRVAGRAFL
-936 NAAYL
+936 NAVYL

-950 VAIESGAFVNCSGL
+950 VAIESGAFMNCSGL
-964 KVMSITAPVNTIKP
+964 KVMSITAPVNTIGF

-990 AVSDSNTC
+990 AVSDLNTC

-1011 NSADEYVLVAYPAG
+1011 NSDDEYVLVAYPAG

-1038 EIKSYAFDGA
+1038 EIRSYAFDGA

-1055 IERDNAFGTIGATAF
+1055 IERDNAFGTIGTYAF

-1078 VNVNNSAYVS
+1078 VNVNNDAYVS
-1088 VDGVLYTAGEI
+1088 VDGVLYTADGK
-1099 NNESV
+1099 
-1104 YTVGSTLVLYPQ
+1104 TLVLYPQ

-1130 KIARY
+1130 KIARR
-1135 AFKGNRNLVEI
+1135 AFRGNNNLVEI

-1158 ENDYEVFGEAKKLE
+1158 EDDYEVFGEAKKLE
-1172 RFVVDA
+1172 RFAVDA
-1178 ASQSFSEIRGV
+1178 ANQNFSEIRGV

-1217 KICRNAF
+1217 KICLNAF

-1238 VVTVSD
+1238 VVTVSG

-1259 HTEAELPSGWNN
+1259 HTEAELPSGWNY
-1271 NWKDD
+1271 NWKGD
-1276 LPTNAEVFYGAYTV
+1276 LPTNANVVYGAYTV

>member
-69 NSYSVVGILDTNT
+69 NSYSVVGILSTNT
-82 RKEIVIPETYNGL
+82 RTDVVVPETYNGL
-95 PVDAIGGNA
+95 PVDTIGYNA
-104 FEGAKSIKSIT
+104 FEGATKIKT
-115 LSENVTSI
+115 LTLGENVTSV
-123 GDYAF
+123 GDFAF
-128 KGCESLRTIHL
+128 KGCTALRTINL
-139 NKVNAIGNG
+139 NKVNSIGNG

-157 FIDVS
+157 FVTVS
-162 EENENFSVVDNV
+162 EDNEHYFVEHNV
-174 LYNKDLT
+174 LYNKNKT
-181 TLWLYPTAKSEP
+181 TLVLYPTSNYEFDN
-193 SSFSVP
+193 FSIP
-199 KSVTTIRSYAFEGD
+199 KSVDTIRGGAFEGED
-213 TMQLNEVLIDT
+213 LQLEIVLIGA
-224 NVEIVSFNAF
+224 NVKEVSYNAF
-234 YDTFFLHIY
+234 IDCKNLKIY
-243 YIPVDPET
+243 YIPDADGGIP
-251 NAFPSGWNENW
+251 AGWNENW
-262 HNLSEEDAKTYISVF
+262 HNLSEKEAADNISAF
-277 SGKEC
+277 NGREC
-282 TITLDTHG
+282 TVTFDSHG
-290 GNEIEPILQ
+290 GSAVEAVLQ
-299 YEGFFIS
+299 YEKFYIS
-306 NPEIPVR
+306 TPETPIR

-318 DGWYLSDTYEKNYR
+318 DGWYLTDSYLTD
-332 VTFQYKVK
+332 QKVK
-340 EDITFHAKWVKR
+340 FPYQVDGDRTLHAKWVKR
-352 CTIKFDTKEG
+352 CTIKFDTQEG

-469 KDGQGTKIEDD
+469 KGGQGTKIEDD
-480 KFPYVLEKMETVFY
+480 KFPYILEKMETVFY

-499 SFTIVFDADNE
+499 SFTIVFAADNE

-546 ERNGGGTEFRAGETV
+546 ERNGGGTEFRVGETV

-581 IDTNGGGNISPSPYK
+581 IDTNGGPQYGDPFK
-596 VDVGSTISEP
+596 VDTGSKLSQPNASYTVKKGHDFLNWQIDGVPVDFDTYVVEKDVTLVATYEAQQYNVIFIAETGEVIATVNGNPSYAGTFEFGSTI
-606 DAECR
+606 
-611 DKYGY
+611 
-616 EFRGWH
+616 
-622 VGDASGKEWD
+622 
-632 FATDVITEDLT
+632 
-643 LFAVYNAKKL
+643 
-653 TITFKMQSGVDAS
+653 
-666 IGGIKPENTIPCE
+666 
-679 FDQVLT
+679 T
-685 AEQLA
+685 AESLN
-690 VVCPS
+690 VVCPT
-695 EEYRF
+695 ETHRF
-700 VEWQYGG
+700 VEWTYGG
-707 VRVGEYEY
+707 VRYGNYDEDGKFVDFTITEEYP
-715 DKEDTEHKF
+715 D
-724 PVFVGLKIDRLEYGS
+724 GLTLTAKW
-739 STIEAIMQRQY
+739 QRQY

-805 ILLKAKWHLDTFK
+805 ILLKAKWHLATFK

-829 INEIEYKT
+829 INEIEYLT

-880 AVVENENYFNFDP
+880 AVVENENYFNFIP
-893 YDDGYSVKSFKTE
+893 NGDGYSVSFKDE
-906 FKSDSTVTAI
+906 FKTDSTVTAI

-922 NGKPVYRVEGSAFA
+922 KGKPVSRVAGRAFL
-936 NAAYL
+936 NAVYL

-950 VAIESGAFVNCSGL
+950 VAIESGAFMNCSGL
-964 KVMSITAPVNTIKP
+964 KVMSITAPVNTIGF

-1011 NSADEYVLVAYPAG
+1011 NSDDEYVLVAYPAG

-1038 EIKSYAFDGA
+1038 EIRSYAFDGA

-1055 IERDNAFGTIGATAF
+1055 IERDNAFGTIGTYAF
-1070 NGCSALEA
+1070 NGCSALES

-1088 VDGVLYTAGEI
+1088 VDGVLYTADEK
-1099 NNESV
+1099 
-1104 YTVGSTLVLYPQ
+1104 TLVLYPQ

-1130 KIARY
+1130 KIARR
-1135 AFKGNRNLVEI
+1135 AFRGNNNLVEI
-1146 VIGANVSTLGDG
+1146 VIGANVSALGDG
-1158 ENDYEVFGEAKKLE
+1158 EDDYEVFGEAKKLE
-1172 RFVVDA
+1172 RFAVDA
-1178 ASQSFSEIRGV
+1178 ANQSFSEIRGV

-1217 KICRNAF
+1217 KICLNAF

-1238 VVTVSD
+1238 VVTVSG

-1259 HTEAELPSGWNN
+1259 HTEAALPSGWNY
-1271 NWKDD
+1271 NWKGD
-1276 LPTNAEVFYGAYTV
+1276 LQTNAEVFYGEYTV

>member
-23 ACDLFGKKDPTP
+23 ACNLFGKKDPTP
-35 TPTPDP
+35 TPTPNP

-69 NSYSVVGILDTNT
+69 NSYSVVGILSTNT
-82 RKEIVIPETYNGL
+82 RTDVVVPETYNGL
-95 PVDAIGGNA
+95 PVDTIGYNA
-104 FEGAKSIKSIT
+104 FEGATKIKT
-115 LSENVTSI
+115 LTLGENVTSV
-123 GDYAF
+123 GDFAF
-128 KGCESLRTIHL
+128 KGCTALRTINL
-139 NKVNAIGNG
+139 NKVNSIGNG

-157 FIDVS
+157 FVTVS
-162 EENENFSVVDNV
+162 EDNEHYFVEHNV
-174 LYNKDLT
+174 LYNKNKT
-181 TLWLYPTAKSEP
+181 TLVLYPTSNYEFDN
-193 SSFSVP
+193 FSIP
-199 KSVTTIRSYAFEGD
+199 KSVDTIRGGAFEGED
-213 TMQLNEVLIDT
+213 LQLEIVLIGA
-224 NVEIVSFNAF
+224 NVKEVSYNAF
-234 YDTFFLHIY
+234 IDCKNLKIY
-243 YIPVDPET
+243 YIPDADGGIP
-251 NAFPSGWNENW
+251 AGWNENW
-262 HNLSEEDAKTYISVF
+262 HNLSEKEATDNISAF
-277 SGKEC
+277 NGREC
-282 TITLDTHG
+282 TITFDSHG
-290 GNEIEPILQ
+290 GSAVEAVLQ
-299 YEGFFIS
+299 YEKFYIS
-306 NPEIPVR
+306 TPETPVR

-318 DGWYLSDTYEKNYR
+318 DGWYLTDSYLAD
-332 VTFQYKVK
+332 QKVK
-340 EDITFHAKWVKR
+340 FPYQVDGDRTLHAKWVKR

-427 YGEESNVYYKTA
+427 YGVESNVYYKTA

-499 SFTIVFDADNE
+499 SFTIVFAADNE

-581 IDTNGGGNISPSPYK
+581 IDTNGGPQYGDPFK
-596 VDVGSTISEP
+596 VDTGSKLSQPNASYHVKKGHDFVNWQIDGVPVDFDTYVVEKDVTLVATYEAQQYNVIFIAETGEVLATVNGNPSYAGTFEFGSTI
-606 DAECR
+606 
-611 DKYGY
+611 
-616 EFRGWH
+616 
-622 VGDASGKEWD
+622 
-632 FATDVITEDLT
+632 
-643 LFAVYNAKKL
+643 
-653 TITFKMQSGVDAS
+653 
-666 IGGIKPENTIPCE
+666 
-679 FDQVLT
+679 T
-685 AEQLA
+685 AESLN
-690 VVCPS
+690 VVCPT
-695 EEYRF
+695 ETHRF
-700 VEWQYGG
+700 VEWTYGG
-707 VRVGEYEY
+707 VRYGNYDEDGKFVDFTITEEYP
-715 DKEDTEHKF
+715 D
-724 PVFVGLKIDRLEYGS
+724 GLTLTAKW
-739 STIEAIMQRQY
+739 QRQY
-750 RVTLVSNES
+750 RVTLVSNKS

-766 DEGNTLNA
+766 DEGKTLNA
-774 SDIDNPSQ
+774 SDIDNPIW
-782 YGYVFEYWLDGET
+782 YGYVFEYWLDGAT

-805 ILLKAKWHLDTFK
+805 ILLTAKWHLDTFK
-818 ITYRIEGQPDE
+818 ITYKIEGQPDE
-829 INEIEYKT
+829 INEIEYLTK
-837 EIHNFLDPVID
+837 IHNFLDPVID

-880 AVVENENYFNFDP
+880 AVVENENYFNFIPNGDE
-893 YDDGYSVKSFKTE
+893 YSVSFKDE
-906 FKSDSTVTAI
+906 FKTNSTVTAI

-922 NGKPVYRVEGSAFA
+922 NGKPVSRVAGRAFL
-936 NAAYL
+936 NAVYL

-950 VAIESGAFVNCSGL
+950 VAIESGAFMNCSGL
-964 KVMSITAPVNTIKP
+964 KVMSITAPVNTISF

-1011 NSADEYVLVAYPAG
+1011 NSDDEYVLVAYPAG

-1038 EIKSYAFDGA
+1038 EIRSYAFDGA

-1055 IERDNAFGTIGATAF
+1055 IERDNAFGTIGTYAF

-1078 VNVNNSAYVS
+1078 VNVNNDAYVS
-1088 VDGVLYTAGEI
+1088 VDGVLYTADEK
-1099 NNESV
+1099 
-1104 YTVGSTLVLYPQ
+1104 TLVLYPQ

-1130 KIARY
+1130 KIARR
-1135 AFKGNRNLVEI
+1135 AFRGNNNLVEI

-1158 ENDYEVFGEAKKLE
+1158 EDDYEVFGEAKKLE
-1172 RFVVDA
+1172 RFAVDA
-1178 ASQSFSEIRGV
+1178 ENQSFSEIRGV
-1189 LYNKAGT
+1189 LYNKSGT

-1217 KICRNAF
+1217 KICLNAF

-1238 VVTVSD
+1238 VVTVSG

-1259 HTEAELPSGWNN
+1259 HTEAALPSGWNY
-1271 NWKDD
+1271 NWKGD
-1276 LPTNAEVFYGAYTV
+1276 LQTSANVFYGEYTV

>member
-35 TPTPDP
+35 TPTPNP

-69 NSYSVVGILDTNT
+69 NSYSVVGILSTNT
-82 RKEIVIPETYNGL
+82 RTDVVVPETYNGL
-95 PVDAIGGNA
+95 PVDTIGYNA
-104 FEGAKSIKSIT
+104 FEGATKIKT
-115 LSENVTSI
+115 LTLGENVTSV
-123 GDYAF
+123 GDFAF
-128 KGCESLRTIHL
+128 KGCTALRTINL
-139 NKVNAIGNG
+139 NKVNSIGNG

-157 FIDVS
+157 FVTVS
-162 EENENFSVVDNV
+162 EDNEHYFVEHNV
-174 LYNKDLT
+174 LYNKNKT
-181 TLWLYPTAKSEP
+181 TLVLYPTSNYEFDN
-193 SSFSVP
+193 FSIP
-199 KSVTTIRSYAFEGD
+199 KSVDTIRGGAFEGED
-213 TMQLNEVLIDT
+213 LQLEIVLIGA
-224 NVEIVSFNAF
+224 NVKEVSYNAF
-234 YDTFFLHIY
+234 IDCKNLKIY
-243 YIPVDPET
+243 YIPDADGGIP
-251 NAFPSGWNENW
+251 AGWNENW
-262 HNLSEEDAKTYISVF
+262 HNLSEKEAADNISAF
-277 SGKEC
+277 NGREC
-282 TITLDTHG
+282 TVTFDSHG
-290 GNEIEPILQ
+290 GSAVEAVLQ
-299 YEGFFIS
+299 YEKFYIS
-306 NPEIPVR
+306 TPETPIR

-318 DGWYLSDTYEKNYR
+318 DGWYLTDSYLTE
-332 VTFQYKVK
+332 QKVK
-340 EDITFHAKWVKR
+340 FPYQVDGDRTLHAKWVKR

-581 IDTNGGGNISPSPYK
+581 IDTNGGPQYGDPFK
-596 VDVGSTISEP
+596 VDTGSKLSQPNASYNVKKGHDFVNWQIDGVPVDFDTYVVEKDVTLVATYEAQQYNVIFIAKTGEVIATVNGNPSYAGTFEFGSTI
-606 DAECR
+606 
-611 DKYGY
+611 
-616 EFRGWH
+616 
-622 VGDASGKEWD
+622 
-632 FATDVITEDLT
+632 
-643 LFAVYNAKKL
+643 
-653 TITFKMQSGVDAS
+653 
-666 IGGIKPENTIPCE
+666 
-679 FDQVLT
+679 T
-685 AEQLA
+685 AESLN
-690 VVCPS
+690 VVCPT
-695 EEYRF
+695 ETHRF
-700 VEWQYGG
+700 VEWTYGG
-707 VRVGEYEY
+707 VRYGNYDEDGKFVDFTITEEYP
-715 DKEDTEHKF
+715 D
-724 PVFVGLKIDRLEYGS
+724 GLTLTAKW
-739 STIEAIMQRQY
+739 QRQY

-829 INEIEYKT
+829 INEIEYLTK
-837 EIHNFLDPVID
+837 IHNFLDPVID

-853 RWTHEDG
+853 RWVDG
-860 SAIKMPYV
+860 DGKTIKMPYTV
-868 VEGDET
+868 SRDE
-874 IVAVLT
+874 IIYAVLT

-893 YDDGYSVKSFKTE
+893 YDDGYSVSFKDE
-906 FKSDSTVTAI
+906 FKTDSTVTAI

-1259 HTEAELPSGWNN
+1259 HTEAELPSGWNY
-1271 NWKDD
+1271 NWKGD
-1276 LPTNAEVFYGAYTV
+1276 LPTNANVVYGEYTV

>member
-35 TPTPDP
+35 TPTPNP

-69 NSYSVVGILDTNT
+69 NSYSVVGILSTNT
-82 RKEIVIPETYNGL
+82 RTDVVVPETYNGL
-95 PVDAIGGNA
+95 PVDTIGYNA
-104 FEGAKSIKSIT
+104 FEGATKIKT
-115 LSENVTSI
+115 LTLGENVTSV
-123 GDYAF
+123 GDFAF
-128 KGCESLRTIHL
+128 KGCTALRTINL
-139 NKVNAIGNG
+139 NKVNSIGNG

-157 FIDVS
+157 FVTVS
-162 EENENFSVVDNV
+162 EDNEHYFVEHNV
-174 LYNKDLT
+174 LYNKNKT
-181 TLWLYPTAKSEP
+181 TLVLYPTSNYEFDN
-193 SSFSVP
+193 FSIP
-199 KSVTTIRSYAFEGD
+199 KSVDTIRGGAFEGED
-213 TMQLNEVLIDT
+213 LQLEIVLIGA
-224 NVEIVSFNAF
+224 NVKEVSYNAF
-234 YDTFFLHIY
+234 IDCKNLKIY
-243 YIPVDPET
+243 YIPDADGGIP
-251 NAFPSGWNENW
+251 AGWNENW
-262 HNLSEEDAKTYISVF
+262 HNLSEKEAADNISAF
-277 SGKEC
+277 NGREC
-282 TITLDTHG
+282 TVTFDSHG
-290 GNEIEPILQ
+290 GSAVEAVLQ
-299 YEGFFIS
+299 YEKFYIS
-306 NPEIPVR
+306 TPETPIR

-318 DGWYLSDTYEKNYR
+318 DGWYLTDSYLTE
-332 VTFQYKVK
+332 QKVK
-340 EDITFHAKWVKR
+340 FPYQVDGDRTLHAKWVKR

-581 IDTNGGGNISPSPYK
+581 IDTNGGPQYGDPFK
-596 VDVGSTISEP
+596 VDTGSKLSQPNASYHVKKGHDFVNWQIDGVPVDFDTYVVEKDVTLVATYEAQQYNVIFIAETGEVIATVNGNPSYAGTFEFGSTI
-606 DAECR
+606 
-611 DKYGY
+611 
-616 EFRGWH
+616 
-622 VGDASGKEWD
+622 
-632 FATDVITEDLT
+632 
-643 LFAVYNAKKL
+643 
-653 TITFKMQSGVDAS
+653 
-666 IGGIKPENTIPCE
+666 
-679 FDQVLT
+679 T
-685 AEQLA
+685 AESLN
-690 VVCPS
+690 VVCPT
-695 EEYRF
+695 ETHRF
-700 VEWQYGG
+700 VEWTYGG
-707 VRVGEYEY
+707 VRYGNYDEDGKFVDFTITEEYP
-715 DKEDTEHKF
+715 D
-724 PVFVGLKIDRLEYGS
+724 GLTLTAKW
-739 STIEAIMQRQY
+739 QRQY

-829 INEIEYKT
+829 INEIEYLTK
-837 EIHNFLDPVID
+837 IHNFLDPVID

-860 SAIKMPYV
+860 SAITMPYV

-880 AVVENENYFNFDP
+880 AVVENENYFNFTSNG
-893 YDDGYSVKSFKTE
+893 DGYSVSFKDE

-922 NGKPVYRVEGSAFA
+922 NGKPVSRVAGRAFL
-936 NAAYL
+936 NAVYL

-950 VAIESGAFVNCSGL
+950 VAIESGAFMNCSGL
-964 KVMSITAPVNTIKP
+964 KVMSITAPVNTISF

-1011 NSADEYVLVAYPAG
+1011 NSDDEYVLVAYPAG

-1038 EIKSYAFDGA
+1038 EIRSYAFDGA

-1055 IERDNAFGTIGATAF
+1055 IERDNAFGTIGTYAF

-1099 NNESV
+1099 NDDRSA
-1104 YTVGSTLVLYPQ
+1104 YTVGNTLVLYPQ

-1146 VIGANVSTLGDG
+1146 VIGSNVSTLGDG

-1178 ASQSFSEIRGV
+1178 ANQSFSEIRGV

-1217 KICRNAF
+1217 KICLNAF

-1238 VVTVSD
+1238 VVTVSG

-1259 HTEAELPSGWNN
+1259 HTEAELPSGWNY
-1271 NWKDD
+1271 NWKGD
-1276 LPTNAEVFYGAYTV
+1276 LPTNANVVYGAYTV

>member
-35 TPTPDP
+35 TPNPNP

-69 NSYSVVGILDTNT
+69 NSYSVVGILSTNT
-82 RKEIVIPETYNGL
+82 RTDVVVPETYNGL
-95 PVDAIGGNA
+95 PVDTIGYNA
-104 FEGAKSIKSIT
+104 FEGATKIKT
-115 LSENVTSI
+115 LTLGENVTSV
-123 GDYAF
+123 GDFAF
-128 KGCESLRTIHL
+128 KGCTALRTINL
-139 NKVNAIGNG
+139 NKVNSIGNG

-157 FIDVS
+157 FVTVS
-162 EENENFSVVDNV
+162 EDNEHYFVEHNV
-174 LYNKDLT
+174 LYNKNKT
-181 TLWLYPTAKSEP
+181 TLVLYPTSNYEFDN
-193 SSFSVP
+193 FSIP
-199 KSVTTIRSYAFEGD
+199 KSVDTIRGGAFEGED
-213 TMQLNEVLIDT
+213 LQLEIVLIGA
-224 NVEIVSFNAF
+224 NVKEVSYNAF
-234 YDTFFLHIY
+234 IDCKNLKIY
-243 YIPVDPET
+243 YIPDADGGIP
-251 NAFPSGWNENW
+251 AGWNENW
-262 HNLSEEDAKTYISVF
+262 HNLSEKEAADNISAF
-277 SGKEC
+277 NGREC
-282 TITLDTHG
+282 TVTFDSHG
-290 GNEIEPILQ
+290 GSAVEAVLQ
-299 YEGFFIS
+299 YEKFYIS
-306 NPEIPVR
+306 TPETPIR

-318 DGWYLSDTYEKNYR
+318 DGWYLTDSYLTE
-332 VTFQYKVK
+332 QKVK
-340 EDITFHAKWVKR
+340 FPYQVDGDRTLHAKWVKR

-427 YGEESNVYYKTA
+427 YGEEFNVYYKTA

-499 SFTIVFDADNE
+499 SFTIVFAADNE

-581 IDTNGGGNISPSPYK
+581 IDTNGGPQYGDPFK
-596 VDVGSTISEP
+596 VDTGSKLSQPNASYHVKKGHDFVNWRIDGVPVDFDTYVVEKDVTLVATYEAQQYNVIFIAETGEVHAIVNGNPSYAGTFEFGSTI
-606 DAECR
+606 
-611 DKYGY
+611 
-616 EFRGWH
+616 
-622 VGDASGKEWD
+622 
-632 FATDVITEDLT
+632 
-643 LFAVYNAKKL
+643 
-653 TITFKMQSGVDAS
+653 
-666 IGGIKPENTIPCE
+666 
-679 FDQVLT
+679 T
-685 AEQLA
+685 AESLN
-690 VVCPS
+690 VVCPT
-695 EEYRF
+695 ETHRF
-700 VEWQYGG
+700 VEWTYGG
-707 VRVGEYEY
+707 VRYGNYDEDGKFVDFTITEEYP
-715 DKEDTEHKF
+715 D
-724 PVFVGLKIDRLEYGS
+724 GLTLTAKW
-739 STIEAIMQRQY
+739 QRQY

-774 SDIDNPSQ
+774 SDIDNPSE

-805 ILLKAKWHLDTFK
+805 ILLKAKWHLATFK

-829 INEIEYKT
+829 INEIEYLTK
-837 EIHNFLDPVID
+837 IHNFLDPVID

-860 SAIKMPYV
+860 SAITMPYV

-880 AVVENENYFNFDP
+880 AVVENENYFNFTSNG
-893 YDDGYSVKSFKTE
+893 DGYSVSFKDE

-916 KIPDTY
+916 KIPDTH
-922 NGKPVYRVEGSAFA
+922 NGKPVSRVAGRAFL
-936 NAAYL
+936 NAVYL

-950 VAIESGAFVNCSGL
+950 VAIESGAFMNCSGL
-964 KVMSITAPVNTIKP
+964 KVMSITAPVNTISF

-990 AVSDSNTC
+990 AVSDLNTC

-1011 NSADEYVLVAYPAG
+1011 NSDDEYVLVAYPAG
-1025 RSDETVTVSTFVG
+1025 RSDETVTVSAFVG
-1038 EIKSYAFDGA
+1038 EIRSYAFDGA

-1055 IERDNAFGTIGATAF
+1055 IERDNAFGTIGTYAF

-1099 NNESV
+1099 NDDRSA
-1104 YTVGSTLVLYPQ
+1104 YTVGNTLVLYPQ

-1130 KIARY
+1130 KIARR
-1135 AFKGNRNLVEI
+1135 AFRGNNNLVEI
-1146 VIGANVSTLGDG
+1146 VIGANVSALGDG
-1158 ENDYEVFGEAKKLE
+1158 EDDYEVFGEAKKLE
-1172 RFVVDA
+1172 RFAVDA
-1178 ASQSFSEIRGV
+1178 ANQSFSEIRGV

-1217 KICRNAF
+1217 KICLNAF
-1224 AGAINLSILYIPKS
+1224 AGAINLSVLYIPKS
-1238 VVTVSD
+1238 VVTVSG

-1259 HTEAELPSGWNN
+1259 HTEAELPSGWNYD
-1271 NWKDD
+1271 WKGD
-1276 LPTNAEVFYGAYTV
+1276 LQTNANVVYGAYTV

>member
-23 ACDLFGKKDPTP
+23 ACNLFGKKDPTP

-69 NSYSVVGILDTNT
+69 NSYSVVGILSTNT
-82 RKEIVIPETYNGL
+82 RTDVVVPETYNGL
-95 PVDAIGGNA
+95 PVDTIGYNA
-104 FEGAKSIKSIT
+104 FEGATKIKT
-115 LSENVTSI
+115 LTLGENVTSV
-123 GDYAF
+123 GDFAF
-128 KGCESLRTIHL
+128 KGCTALRTINL
-139 NKVNAIGNG
+139 NKVNSIGNG

-157 FIDVS
+157 FVTVS
-162 EENENFSVVDNV
+162 EDNEHYFVEHNV
-174 LYNKDLT
+174 LYNKNKT
-181 TLWLYPTAKSEP
+181 TLVLYPTSNYEFDN
-193 SSFSVP
+193 FSIP
-199 KSVTTIRSYAFEGD
+199 KSVDTIRGGAFEGED
-213 TMQLNEVLIDT
+213 LQLEIVLIGA
-224 NVEIVSFNAF
+224 NVKEVSYNAF
-234 YDTFFLHIY
+234 IDCKNLKIY
-243 YIPVDPET
+243 YIPDADGGIP
-251 NAFPSGWNENW
+251 AGWNENW
-262 HNLSEEDAKTYISVF
+262 HNLSEKEAADNISAF
-277 SGKEC
+277 NGREC
-282 TITLDTHG
+282 TVTFDSHG
-290 GNEIEPILQ
+290 GSEVEAVLQ
-299 YEGFFIS
+299 YEKFYIS
-306 NPEIPVR
+306 TPETPIR

-318 DGWYLSDTYEKNYR
+318 DGWYLTDSYLTD
-332 VTFQYKVK
+332 QKVK
-340 EDITFHAKWVKR
+340 FPYQVDGDRTLHAKWVKR

-427 YGEESNVYYKTA
+427 YGEESNVYYKTT

-469 KDGQGTKIEDD
+469 KGGQGTKIEDD

-499 SFTIVFDADNE
+499 SFTIVFAADNE

-546 ERNGGGTEFRAGETV
+546 ERNGGGTEFRVGETV

-581 IDTNGGGNISPSPYK
+581 IDTNGGPQYGDPFK
-596 VDVGSTISEP
+596 VDTGSKLSQPNASYHVKKGHDFLNWQIDGVPVDFDTYVVEKDVTLVATYEAQQYNVIFIAETGEVIATVNGNPSYAGTFEFGSTI
-606 DAECR
+606 
-611 DKYGY
+611 
-616 EFRGWH
+616 
-622 VGDASGKEWD
+622 
-632 FATDVITEDLT
+632 
-643 LFAVYNAKKL
+643 
-653 TITFKMQSGVDAS
+653 
-666 IGGIKPENTIPCE
+666 
-679 FDQVLT
+679 T
-685 AEQLA
+685 AESLN
-690 VVCPS
+690 VVCPT
-695 EEYRF
+695 ETHRF
-700 VEWQYGG
+700 VEWTYGG
-707 VRVGEYEY
+707 VRYGNYDEDGKFVDFTITEEYP
-715 DKEDTEHKF
+715 D
-724 PVFVGLKIDRLEYGS
+724 GLTLTAKW
-739 STIEAIMQRQY
+739 QRQY

-829 INEIEYKT
+829 INEIEYLTK
-837 EIHNFLDPVID
+837 IHNFLDPVID

-880 AVVENENYFNFDP
+880 AVVENENYFNFISNG
-893 YDDGYSVKSFKTE
+893 DGYSVSFKDE

-922 NGKPVYRVEGSAFA
+922 NGKPVSRVAGRAFL
-936 NAAYL
+936 NAVYL

-950 VAIESGAFVNCSGL
+950 VAIESGAFMNCSGL
-964 KVMSITAPVNTIKP
+964 KVMSITAPVNTIGF

-990 AVSDSNTC
+990 AVSDLNTC

-1011 NSADEYVLVAYPAG
+1011 NSDDEYVLVAYPAG

-1055 IERDNAFGTIGATAF
+1055 IERDNAFGTIGTYAF

-1078 VNVNNSAYVS
+1078 VNVNNDAYMS
-1088 VDGVLYTAGEI
+1088 VDGVLYTADEK
-1099 NNESV
+1099 
-1104 YTVGSTLVLYPQ
+1104 TLVLYPQ

-1130 KIARY
+1130 KIARR
-1135 AFKGNRNLVEI
+1135 AFRGNNNLVEI
-1146 VIGANVSTLGDG
+1146 VIGANVSALGDG
-1158 ENDYEVFGEAKKLE
+1158 EDDYEVFGEAKKLE
-1172 RFVVDA
+1172 RFAVDA
-1178 ASQSFSEIRGV
+1178 ANQSFSEIRGV

-1217 KICRNAF
+1217 KICLNAF

-1238 VVTVSD
+1238 VVTVSG

-1259 HTEAELPSGWNN
+1259 HTEAELPSGWNY
-1271 NWKDD
+1271 NWKGD
-1276 LPTNAEVFYGAYTV
+1276 LPTNANVVYGAYTV

>member
-69 NSYSVVGILDTNT
+69 NSYSVVGILSTNT
-82 RKEIVIPETYNGL
+82 RTDVVVPETYNGL
-95 PVDAIGGNA
+95 PVDTIGYNA
-104 FEGAKSIKSIT
+104 FEGATKIKT
-115 LSENVTSI
+115 LTLGENVTSV
-123 GDYAF
+123 GDFAF
-128 KGCESLRTIHL
+128 KGCTALRTINL
-139 NKVNAIGNG
+139 NKVNSIGNG

-157 FIDVS
+157 FVTVS
-162 EENENFSVVDNV
+162 EDNEHYFVEHNV
-174 LYNKDLT
+174 LYNKNKT
-181 TLWLYPTAKSEP
+181 TLVLYPTSNYEFDN
-193 SSFSVP
+193 FSIP
-199 KSVTTIRSYAFEGD
+199 KSVDTIRGGAFEGED
-213 TMQLNEVLIDT
+213 LQLEIVLIGA
-224 NVEIVSFNAF
+224 NVKEVSYNAF
-234 YDTFFLHIY
+234 IDCKNLKIY
-243 YIPVDPET
+243 YIPDADGGIP
-251 NAFPSGWNENW
+251 AGWNENW
-262 HNLSEEDAKTYISVF
+262 HNLSEKEAADNISAF
-277 SGKEC
+277 NGREC
-282 TITLDTHG
+282 TVTFDSHG
-290 GNEIEPILQ
+290 GSAVEAVLQ
-299 YEGFFIS
+299 YEKFYIS
-306 NPEIPVR
+306 TPETPIR

-318 DGWYLSDTYEKNYR
+318 DGWYLTDSYLTE
-332 VTFQYKVK
+332 QKVK
-340 EDITFHAKWVKR
+340 FPYQVDGDRTLHAKWVKR

-581 IDTNGGGNISPSPYK
+581 IDTNGGPQYGDPFKVDTGSKLSQPNASYHVKKGHDFVNWQIDGVPVDFDTYVVEKDVTLVATYEAQKYK
-596 VDVGSTISEP
+596 VCFIAETGEVHATVNGNPRYDDSFEFGSTI
-606 DAECR
+606 
-611 DKYGY
+611 
-616 EFRGWH
+616 
-622 VGDASGKEWD
+622 
-632 FATDVITEDLT
+632 
-643 LFAVYNAKKL
+643 
-653 TITFKMQSGVDAS
+653 
-666 IGGIKPENTIPCE
+666 
-679 FDQVLT
+679 T
-685 AEQLA
+685 AENLN
-690 VVCPS
+690 VVCPT
-695 EEYRF
+695 ETHRF
-700 VEWQYGG
+700 VEWTYGG
-707 VRVGEYEY
+707 VRYGNYDEDGKFVDFTITEEYP
-715 DKEDTEHKF
+715 D
-724 PVFVGLKIDRLEYGS
+724 GLTLTAKW
-739 STIEAIMQRQY
+739 QRQY

-805 ILLKAKWHLDTFK
+805 ILLKAKWHLATFK

-829 INEIEYKT
+829 INEIEYLTK
-837 EIHNFLDPVID
+837 IHNFLDPVID

-860 SAIKMPYV
+860 SAITMPYV

-880 AVVENENYFNFDP
+880 AVVENENYFNFTSNG
-893 YDDGYSVKSFKTE
+893 DGYSVSFKDE

-916 KIPDTY
+916 KIPDTH
-922 NGKPVYRVEGSAFA
+922 NGKPVSRVAGRAFL
-936 NAAYL
+936 NAVYL

-964 KVMSITAPVNTIKP
+964 KVMSITAPVNTIGF

-998 FTNDNGD
+998 FTNYNGD

-1011 NSADEYVLVAYPAG
+1011 NSDDEYVLVAYPAG

-1048 SRLKVIN
+1048 SRLKVID
-1055 IERDNAFGTIGATAF
+1055 IERDNAFGTIGTYAF

-1078 VNVNNSAYVS
+1078 VNVNNEAYVS

-1099 NNESV
+1099 NDDRSA
-1104 YTVGSTLVLYPQ
+1104 YTVGNTLVLYPQ

-1130 KIARY
+1130 KIAIS

-1146 VIGANVSTLGDG
+1146 VIGSNVSTLGDG

-1178 ASQSFSEIRGV
+1178 ANQSFSEIRGV

-1217 KICRNAF
+1217 KICLNAF
-1224 AGAINLSILYIPKS
+1224 AGAINLSVLYIPKS
-1238 VVTVSD
+1238 VVTVSG

-1259 HTEAELPSGWNN
+1259 HTEAELPSGWNYD
-1271 NWKDD
+1271 WKGD
-1276 LPTNAEVFYGAYTV
+1276 LQTNANVVYGAYTV

>member
-35 TPTPDP
+35 TPNP

-69 NSYSVVGILDTNT
+69 NSYSVVGILSTNT
-82 RKEIVIPETYNGL
+82 RTDVVVPETYNGL
-95 PVDAIGGNA
+95 PVDTIGYNA
-104 FEGAKSIKSIT
+104 FEGATKIKT
-115 LSENVTSI
+115 LTLGENVTSV
-123 GDYAF
+123 GDFAF
-128 KGCESLRTIHL
+128 KGCTALRTINL
-139 NKVNAIGNG
+139 NKVNSIGNG

-157 FIDVS
+157 FVTVS
-162 EENENFSVVDNV
+162 EDNEHYFVEHNV
-174 LYNKDLT
+174 LYNKNKT
-181 TLWLYPTAKSEP
+181 TLVLYPTSNYEFDN
-193 SSFSVP
+193 FSIP
-199 KSVTTIRSYAFEGD
+199 KSVDTIRGGAFEGED
-213 TMQLNEVLIDT
+213 LQLEIVLIGA
-224 NVEIVSFNAF
+224 NVKEVSYNAF
-234 YDTFFLHIY
+234 IDCKNLKIY
-243 YIPVDPET
+243 YIPDADGGIP
-251 NAFPSGWNENW
+251 AGWNENW
-262 HNLSEEDAKTYISVF
+262 HNLSEKEAADNISAF
-277 SGKEC
+277 NGREC
-282 TITLDTHG
+282 TITFDSHG
-290 GNEIEPILQ
+290 GSAVEAVLQ
-299 YEGFFIS
+299 YEKFYIS
-306 NPEIPVR
+306 TPETPIR

-318 DGWYLSDTYEKNYR
+318 DGWYLTDSYLTE
-332 VTFQYKVK
+332 QKVK
-340 EDITFHAKWVKR
+340 FPYQVDGDRTLHAKWVKR

-561 FADDTPKKYYAKWV
+561 LADDTPKKYYAKWV

-581 IDTNGGGNISPSPYK
+581 IDTNGGPQYGDPFK
-596 VDVGSTISEP
+596 VDTGSKLSQPNASYHVKKGHDFVNWQIDGVPVDFDTYVVEKDVTLVATYEAQQYNVIFIAETGEVIATVNGNPSYAGTFEFGSTI
-606 DAECR
+606 
-611 DKYGY
+611 
-616 EFRGWH
+616 
-622 VGDASGKEWD
+622 
-632 FATDVITEDLT
+632 
-643 LFAVYNAKKL
+643 
-653 TITFKMQSGVDAS
+653 
-666 IGGIKPENTIPCE
+666 
-679 FDQVLT
+679 T
-685 AEQLA
+685 AESLN
-690 VVCPS
+690 VVCPT
-695 EEYRF
+695 ETHRF
-700 VEWQYGG
+700 VEWTYGG
-707 VRVGEYEY
+707 VRYGNYDEDGKFVDFTITEEYP
-715 DKEDTEHKF
+715 D
-724 PVFVGLKIDRLEYGS
+724 GLTLTAKW
-739 STIEAIMQRQY
+739 QRQY

-880 AVVENENYFNFDP
+880 AVVENENYFNFTSNG
-893 YDDGYSVKSFKTE
+893 DGYSVSFKDE

-922 NGKPVYRVEGSAFA
+922 NGKPVSRVAGRAFL
-936 NAAYL
+936 NAVYL

-950 VAIESGAFVNCSGL
+950 VAIESGAFMNCSGL
-964 KVMSITAPVNTIKP
+964 KVMSITAPVNTISF

-1011 NSADEYVLVAYPAG
+1011 NSDDEYVLVAYPAG

-1038 EIKSYAFDGA
+1038 EIRSYAFDGA

-1055 IERDNAFGTIGATAF
+1055 IERGNAFGTIGTYAF

-1088 VDGVLYTAGEI
+1088 VDGVLYTADEK
-1099 NNESV
+1099 
-1104 YTVGSTLVLYPQ
+1104 TLVLYPQ

-1130 KIARY
+1130 KIARR
-1135 AFKGNRNLVEI
+1135 AFRGNNNLVEI
-1146 VIGANVSTLGDG
+1146 VIGANVSALGDG
-1158 ENDYEVFGEAKKLE
+1158 EDDYEVFGEAKKLE
-1172 RFVVDA
+1172 RFAVDA
-1178 ASQSFSEIRGV
+1178 ANQSFSEIRGV

-1217 KICRNAF
+1217 KICLNAF

-1238 VVTVSD
+1238 VVTVSG

-1259 HTEAELPSGWNN
+1259 HTEAELPSGWNY
-1271 NWKDD
+1271 NWKGD
-1276 LPTNAEVFYGAYTV
+1276 LPTNANVVYGAYTV